1 MPNPH
6 EGTPRE
12 IQSLATFSQLIKTA
26 GQLRRR
32 VYSGLSDA
40 RLTESQLS
48 VLELLL
54 QLGPLPQKDIARH
67 LLVTGGNVTM
77 VVDNLQKRNLVVRN
91 RWPEDRRV
99 VHVALTPLGEETI
112 ESYFPRHVEKVARA
126 LDGLKKDEQER
137 LIELCDK
144 LRASL
149 RDG

>member
-1 MPNPH
+1 MSNPY
-6 EGTPRE
+6 EGSPRE
-12 IQSLATFSQLIKTA
+12 IQSLATFSRLLKTA

-32 VYSGLSDA
+32 VYAGLNDA

-67 LLVTGGNVTM
+67 LMVTGGNVTM
-77 VVDNLQKRNLVVRN
+77 VVDNLQKRHLVERN

-99 VHVALTPLGEETI
+99 VHVGLTPAGKETI

-126 LDGLKKDEQER
+126 LEGLKKEEQER
-137 LIELCDK
+137 LVELCDK
-144 LRASL
+144 LRTSL
-149 RDG
+149 QEV

>member
-1 MPNPH
+1 MPNPY
-6 EGTPRE
+6 EGTPEE
-12 IQSLATFSQLIKTA
+12 ILALATFSRLSKTA

-32 VYSGLSDA
+32 VYAGLSDA

-54 QLGPLPQKDIARH
+54 QLGALPQKDIAKN

-99 VHVALTPLGEETI
+99 VHVDLTPLGRETI
-112 ESYFPRHVEKVARA
+112 ESYFPRHVEKVTGA
-126 LDGLKKDEQER
+126 LGCLSREEQEQ
-137 LIELCDK
+137 LVLLCDK
-144 LRASL
+144 LRNAL
-149 RDG
+149 QKV